1 MTAQSN
7 KFKIEQKN
15 FQKAY
20 AKFLKRINL
29 HMEMFNFE
37 QVLPNSKDAMSEFI
51 LEVGAH
57 QVKVFI
63 VIERRR
69 GSRVSFTKKG
79 VVIRLHQLLTHAQK
93 QEQTKAFI
101 AWAKN
106 KVIKHPELITQY
118 SPSKNY
124 REGELLQLYGETF
137 LIKTF
142 TDKSKF
148 ATVKVREGELILVFP
163 ETLKP
168 ERRAKV
174 ASRLVAK
181 IMANYFQP
189 KVHRRI
195 LELNTLYFQK
205 KITKVTLK
213 NNSSNWGSCS
223 IRSNINIST
232 RLLFAPEY
240 VIDYVYIHELTH
252 LVHMDH
258 SERFWTHVEGIMPS
272 YQNAEK
278 WLKVNGGK
286 CLF

>member
-1 MTAQSN
+1 
-7 KFKIEQKN
+7 
-15 FQKAY
+15 
-20 AKFLKRINL
+20 
-29 HMEMFNFE
+29 MFNFE

-163 ETLKP
+163 ETSKP